1 MPTDKLQNFLEN
13 LPDADSAKRFAEQF
27 AEKSPSHFRKLEKNE
42 GLLSDVLTIAAYS
55 PLLSTTILQ
64 NPNYVAWLETQRKS
78 SKVRGTEEIL
88 ESLARFALT
97 NSTIEP
103 NILLARFRRRE
114 LLRIYLQDIRG
125 LNTIAEITEEI
136 SILADA
142 ILEHTLQIAQQEMN
156 NRFGI
161 PQETDD
167 KGRAVQAEFCIVA
180 LGKLGSKELNYSS
193 DIDLLFLY
201 SAEGETSGKGTRGR
215 VTNREYFVKLSET
228 IVKLVGAQ
236 TGEGAAYRVD
246 MRLRPNGRVGA
257 LAISLDDAV
266 SYYKQTARDW
276 EKQVLI
282 RSRACAGETE
292 IFQKFFS
299 KVEDVIFSKDQT
311 VENALENVRLSK
323 EKINLNKIAKNG
335 FDVKLGTGGIR
346 EIEFIAQALQLA
358 HGGHDEWL
366 RVPHTLKSL
375 VRLADRNLL
384 TETELTEL
392 AEAYKFLRRVEHRLQ
407 MENGLQSHL
416 VSDNSEKRFLIA
428 KRMNFSA
435 VSDFDK
441 DLKFHTANVNRI
453 FERVFDKQYVAL
465 MPEISNLKFQTDE
478 INAKDFADKK
488 FENRKTELET
498 AQNLPPQ
505 ILSSL
510 EKSDVEINF
519 TEKLSA
525 TVKKLADVSQHF
537 TEMLAANP
545 GLIKNLPD
553 VENDFQPENYLES
566 FLSEVKKETDF
577 AHQIAVLRK
586 IWSRFLLEIVTFDVF
601 EKISLNE
608 AKQAQT
614 RLAEASIETAIFI
627 TRMELEK
634 RFAVDLENFP
644 FAVLAL
650 GKLGGKGVDYGSDL
664 DLVLVYDEVQSSKF
678 RVPSDSEFAPNLGT
692 LNLELGT
699 FYVKAVEIFVNSLS
713 AMTREGHLYRVDLR
727 LRPDGKNG
735 ATSLGKNAFLGYLKN
750 RSAIW
755 EWLAYVKIRGVAGD
769 MNLADYTAREAR
781 NIIHENALEF
791 QSSDENARQL
801 KAETVRIRENLEK
814 QKSVSRWKSKEI
826 DIKFGE
832 GGMLDVY
839 FAVRFLQL
847 RDNLPDSGE
856 NRSTVFMLEKLF
868 ENGSIAKEDYEN
880 FSEGYEFL
888 SELDHSLRLTVGRST
903 RLPLA
908 NRHALKTFVE
918 RMKLESIEKLLEQ
931 LTFHRLNIRA
941 SFENI
946 LKS

>member
-1 MPTDKLQNFLEN
+1 MPTDKLQNFIEN
-13 LPDADSAKRFAEQF
+13 LPDVYPAKRFVEQF
-27 AEKSPSHFRKLEKNE
+27 AEKFPSQFRKLEKND
-42 GLLSDVLTIAAYS
+42 GLFSDVVTIAAYS

-64 NPNYVAWLETQRKS
+64 NPNYIAWLETQRKS
-78 SKVRGTEEIL
+78 SKVRGKEEIL

-125 LNTIAEITEEI
+125 LTTIAEITEEI
-136 SILADA
+136 SDLADA
-142 ILEHTLQIAQQEMN
+142 ILEYVLQISRQEMD

-161 PQETDD
+161 PQERDE
-167 KGRAVQAEFCIVA
+167 KGRETQAGFCIVA

-201 SAEGETSGKGTRGR
+201 SADGETSDKGSRGK
-215 VTNREYFVKLSET
+215 VTNREYFVKLSEQ
-228 IVKLVGAQ
+228 IVRLVGAQ

-257 LAISLDDAV
+257 LAISRDDAIN
-266 SYYKQTARDW
+266 YYKTTARGW

-282 RSRACAGETE
+282 RSRSCAGETE
-292 IFQKFFS
+292 IFHNFFDE
-299 KVEDVIFSKDQT
+299 VEDIIFSKNVT
-311 VENALENVRLSK
+311 VKKALENVRLSK
-323 EKINLNKIAKNG
+323 EKINLNTIAKNG

-366 RVPHTLKSL
+366 RVPHTLISL
-375 VRLADRNLL
+375 VRLSERNLL

-392 AEAYKFLRRVEHRLQ
+392 ADAYKFLRRVEHRLQ
-407 MENGLQSHL
+407 MENGLQTHL
-416 VSDNSEKRFLIA
+416 VSDDLEKRFLIA
-428 KRMNFSA
+428 KRMNFLSVA
-435 VSDFDK
+435 DFNNQ
-441 DLKFHTANVNRI
+441 LELHTANVNRI
-453 FERVFDKQYVAL
+453 FERVFQRKYDD
-465 MPEISNLKFQTDE
+465 SKFELSDL
-478 INAKDFADKK
+478 K
-488 FENRKTELET
+488 FENDEKKNSNFSLNEIEKRQTNIET
-498 AQNLPPQ
+498 SQHLPPN

-510 EKSDVEINF
+510 EKSDVEINL
-519 TEKLSA
+519 TQKLSA
-525 TVKKLADVSQHF
+525 TVKKISDVSPHF

-545 GLIKNLPD
+545 NLINHLPD
-553 VENDFQPENYLES
+553 FESDFAPENYLEIL
-566 FLSEVKKETDF
+566 LSEVKKETDF
-577 AHQIAVLRK
+577 AHQIAALRK
-586 IWSRFLLEIVTFDVF
+586 VWSRFLFEIITFDVF
-601 EKISLNE
+601 EKISLSE

-627 TRMELEK
+627 MKTELEK
-634 RFAVDLENFP
+634 RFSVDLQNFP

-664 DLVLVYDEVQSSKF
+664 DLVLVYDDEQNLPV
-678 RVPSDSEFAPNLGT
+678 DNLTHAEF
-692 LNLELGT
+692 
-699 FYVKAVEIFVNSLS
+699 YSRAVEIFVNCLS

-735 ATSLGKNAFLGYLKN
+735 ATSIGKTAFLEYLKT

-769 MNLADYTAREAR
+769 LNLADFTAREAR
-781 NIIHENALEF
+781 NIIHRNALEF
-791 QSSDENARQL
+791 QKTVENLQTL
-801 KAETVRIRENLEK
+801 KAETLRIRENLEK
-814 QKSVSRWKSKEI
+814 QKSVSLKRREI

-847 RDNLPDSGE
+847 RDDLPDTGE
-856 NRSTVFMLEKLF
+856 NRSTVFMLGKLF
-868 ENGSIAKEDYEN
+868 ENDSISEEDFNN
-880 FSEGYEFL
+880 FSDGYNFL
-888 SELDHSLRLTVGRST
+888 TELDHNLRLTVGRST
-903 RLPLA
+903 RLPLS
-908 NRHALKTFVE
+908 NRKSLETIVD
-918 RMKLESIEKLLEQ
+918 RMKLETIENLLEQ

-946 LKS
+946 LDSRL